1 MRQETGKEQ
10 GVQVPHS
17 EGTAYPT
24 GPEPCVPHREAWDEA
39 LAGERAG
46 QPLSYVTFVVRGADA
61 LPAAEGHTVR
71 CVSAST
77 PPAPRRLRPWRARHA
92 PCTGT
97 GRSHGWP
104 LDIGRPALGRPE
116 DRNR

>member
-17 EGTAYPT
+17 EGTAYHT
-24 GPEPCVPHREAWDEA
+24 VPEPCVPHREGWDEA

-61 LPAAEGHTVR
+61 LPAAEGNTR
-71 CVSAST
+71 GASARV
-77 PPAPRRLRPWRARHA
+77 PRRLRVV
-92 PCTGT
+92 
-97 GRSHGWP
+97 
-104 LDIGRPALGRPE
+104 
-116 DRNR
+116 